1 MRNPLLRPD
10 KLWTGDWREQSDEA
24 RRAAAANGHARTATE
39 ESAEPETRA
48 PGTTRRTPPPRSFP
62 RGARAAIAGG
72 LAVLLIATGS
82 FAAGIWAGGDDS
94 TTAPAASAPLPRK
107 GGQTRAGAVY
117 AAASPAVVS
126 IRAGNSTGT
135 GFLFAADGRIVTN
148 YHVVSGN
155 DQVDVHFGPDGGSI
169 DGEVLGTDPSSDLA
183 MVKIDPGA
191 IPNGVKPLRL
201 ADSRSVRV
209 GDLAIAIGNPF
220 GLDRTATEG
229 IISGVGREIQAP
241 NGFSIDSVI
250 QTDAPINPGNSGG
263 PLLDSG
269 GRVIGVNSQ
278 IETGGSQ
285 GNVGIGFAVPSNKV
299 REVAPALSRGKQIK
313 RAYLGLET
321 SPATGSNGSGAEVQ
335 GTVSGGPAERA
346 GVQTGDVVT
355 SVDGTK
361 ISEPSDV
368 AQAIADNKPGEQVSV
383 VVQRDGSTQTL
394 RITLGTR
401 PASTTP

>member
-1 MRNPLLRPD
+1 
-10 KLWTGDWREQSDEA
+10 
-24 RRAAAANGHARTATE
+24 
-39 ESAEPETRA
+39 
-48 PGTTRRTPPPRSFP
+48 
-62 RGARAAIAGG
+62 
-72 LAVLLIATGS
+72 
-82 FAAGIWAGGDDS
+82 
-94 TTAPAASAPLPRK
+94 
-107 GGQTRAGAVY
+107 
-117 AAASPAVVS
+117 
-126 IRAGNSTGT
+126 
-135 GFLFAADGRIVTN
+135 
-148 YHVVSGN
+148 VVSGN

-394 RITLGTR
+394 RVTLGTR